1 MQGRVNK
8 SGLVHF
14 LLGLVSSRAT
24 GQLIGLI
31 AVLSIIWFAGRIVG
45 LDTTDK
51 KLIAMAAVTAVFIVF
66 IFIRWL
72 WTKRS
77 GDKLAS
83 ELASHNAGSSAELD
97 EIKEKMPVSYTH
109 LTLPTILRV

>member
-24 GQLIGLI
+24 GQLIGFI
-31 AVLSIIWFAGRIVG
+31 AVLSIVWFAGRMVG

-51 KLIAMAAVTAVFIVF
+51 KLIAMGAVTAVFVLF

-83 ELASHNAGSSAELD
+83 ELASHNAGSSAELS
-97 EIKEKMPVSYTH
+97 EIKEKMQEALGSLKASH
-109 LTLPTILRV
+109 

>member
-31 AVLSIIWFAGRIVG
+31 AVLSIVWFAGRMVG
-45 LDTTDK
+45 LDTTD
-51 KLIAMAAVTAVFIVF
+51 T
-66 IFIRWL
+66 
-72 WTKRS
+72 
-77 GDKLAS
+77 
-83 ELASHNAGSSAELD
+83 
-97 EIKEKMPVSYTH
+97 VSYTH
-109 LTLPTILRV
+109 LTLPTICSV

>member
-14 LLGLVSSRAT
+14 TVLMHPT

-51 KLIAMAAVTAVFIVF
+51 KLS
-66 IFIRWL
+66 RWL
-72 WTKRS
+72 R
-77 GDKLAS
+77 
-83 ELASHNAGSSAELD
+83 
-97 EIKEKMPVSYTH
+97 
-109 LTLPTILRV
+109 